1 MEDAPLT
8 LLLDSVILIDHFN
21 GVAQATEYLS
31 RWRKVA
37 AISVISRA
45 EVLTGFAAHGV
56 HLALKLLDAFPT
68 LVIDASVADLAA
80 RLRSEHRWK
89 LPDAFQA
96 ALAVHH
102 NLRLVTR
109 NIRDFPPDHH
119 PFVEVPYKR

>member
-21 GVAQATEYLS
+21 GVAQATDYLS

-37 AISVISRA
+37 AISVITQA
-45 EVLTGFAAHGV
+45 EVLTGFDAHGV

-68 LVIDASVADLAA
+68 LVIDTPVADLAA

-102 NLRLVTR
+102 HLRLVTR
-109 NIRDFPPDHH
+109 NIRDFPPDRH

>member
-21 GVAQATEYLS
+21 GVTQATDYLS

-37 AISVISRA
+37 AISVITRA

-56 HLALKLLDAFPT
+56 QLALKLLGAFPT
-68 LVIDASVADLAA
+68 LVIDTPVADLAA
-80 RLRSEHRWK
+80 QLRSEHRWK

-109 NIRDFPPDHH
+109 NIRDFPPDRH

>member
-21 GVAQATEYLS
+21 GEAQATDYLS

-37 AISVISRA
+37 AISVITRA
-45 EVLTGFAAHGV
+45 EVLTGFDAHGV
-56 HLALKLLDAFPT
+56 QLALKLLDAFPT
-68 LVIDASVADLAA
+68 LVIDTPVANLAA
-80 RLRSEHRWK
+80 QLRSKHRWK

-109 NIRDFPPDHH
+109 NIRDFPPDRH
-119 PFVEVPYKR
+119 PFVEVPYKL

>member
-21 GVAQATEYLS
+21 GVTQATDYLS

-37 AISVISRA
+37 AISVITRA

-56 HLALKLLDAFPT
+56 QLALKLLGAFPT
-68 LVIDASVADLAA
+68 LVIDTPVADLAA
-80 RLRSEHRWK
+80 QLRSEHRWK
-89 LPDAFQA
+89 LPDAFQV

-109 NIRDFPPDHH
+109 NIRDFPPDRH

>member
-21 GVAQATEYLS
+21 GVAQATDCLS

-37 AISVISRA
+37 AISVITRA
-45 EVLTGFAAHGV
+45 EVLTGFGAHGV
-56 HLALKLLDAFPT
+56 HLARKLLDAFPT
-68 LVIDASVADLAA
+68 LVIDAPVADLAA
-80 RLRSEHRWK
+80 QLRSEHRWK

-102 NLRLVTR
+102 HLRLVTR
-109 NIRDFPPDHH
+109 NIRDFPPDRH

>member
-21 GVAQATEYLS
+21 GVTQATDYLS

-37 AISVISRA
+37 AISVITRA

-56 HLALKLLDAFPT
+56 HLALKLLGAFPT
-68 LVIDASVADLAA
+68 LVIDTPVADLAA
-80 RLRSEHRWK
+80 QLRSEHRWK
-89 LPDAFQA
+89 LPDAFQV

-109 NIRDFPPDHH
+109 NIRDFPPDRH